1 MLEECGLPY
10 EMHQV
15 RIGRGEQFN
24 PEFIAIS
31 PNGKIPAIV
40 DSDPPDGGAPLV
52 LFESGAILLYLAEK
66 TGRFMPTDLPGR
78 MKVTE
83 WLMWQMSGLGPMLG
97 QNGHFLLYATEKIP
111 YAIERYGKEV
121 RRLYSVLDTQ
131 LGLTSDGIAGA
142 YSIADIACFP
152 WIVTHKAQGLT
163 LDDYPNVK
171 RWFAY
176 VRARDAVQRGM
187 EVGKKSKGKPLDDEA
202 RANLFGRPSNL
213 GTAS

>member
-121 RRLYSVLDTQ
+121 CRLYGVLDTQ